1 MGLVFLKIWYLE
13 IEKYILLSENCF
25 LIQEFFVGRSFLS
38 AVGVA
43 VFVGWKFF
51 VVESF

>member
-1 MGLVFLKIWYLE
+1 MLVFLKIWYLE
-13 IEKYILLSENCF
+13 IEEYILLSKSCF

-38 AVGVA
+38 AVGMG

-51 VVESF
+51 VVESW